1 MGPKN
6 RLSWESDRLSPMT
19 KYSFGGHFTWVVIPV
34 VHRARGRSHGSLSG
48 LPLITTWPPAD
59 EIVSPGRPM
68 TRLTR
73 SFTFGPA
80 SSPGGVAKTT
90 MSPRPTAWRW

>member
-19 KYSFGGHFTWVVIPV
+19 KNSTGRDLLRRDPDRDRPGHEPGLV
-34 VHRARGRSHGSLSG
+34 SG
-48 LPLITTWPPAD
+48 LPLITTWPPED
-59 EIVSPGRPM
+59 EIVSPGKPM

-73 SFTFGPA
+73 SFTAGPA

-90 MSPRPTAWRW
+90 MSPRWTAWRW